1 MKLKNA
7 GYIKRKGRIAEVH
20 HLKLA
25 LCVFGIRNAYDFI
38 LTRLWKTLSNKQKHL
53 TYSVAEIHQRI
64 QFKHTNMNISYHA
77 NMHLNNQASTI

>member
-20 HLKLA
+20 YLKLA

-38 LTRLWKTLSNKQKHL
+38 LTRLRKTLSNKQKHL
-53 TYSVAEIHQRI
+53 TYSVAEIRQRI
-64 QFKHTNMNISYHA
+64 HS
-77 NMHLNNQASTI
+77 LNTQI